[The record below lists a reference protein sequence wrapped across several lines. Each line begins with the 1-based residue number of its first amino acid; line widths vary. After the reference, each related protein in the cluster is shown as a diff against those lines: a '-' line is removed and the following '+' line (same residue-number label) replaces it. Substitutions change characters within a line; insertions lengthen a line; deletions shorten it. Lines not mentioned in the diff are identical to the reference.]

1 VLDVQAMDTRK
12 RVLGTEHPDT
22 LTSMHNL
29 ALTRRRQGRGGEALN
44 LMKEC
49 VQLQTRVLGV
59 NHPDTLSSFKAAIRW
74 QAKMEINT
82 STAHHD
88 ISSIANTS
96 IT

>member
-1 VLDVQAMDTRK
+1 
-12 RVLGTEHPDT
+12 
-22 LTSMHNL
+22 
-29 ALTRRRQGRGGEALN
+29 
-44 LMKEC
+44 MKEC